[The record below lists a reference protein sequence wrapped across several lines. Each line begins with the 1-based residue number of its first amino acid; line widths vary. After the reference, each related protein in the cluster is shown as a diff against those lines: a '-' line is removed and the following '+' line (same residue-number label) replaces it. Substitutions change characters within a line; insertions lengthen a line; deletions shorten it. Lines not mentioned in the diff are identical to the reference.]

1 MATLTFDDGPDPS
14 WTPRVLDELGAAG
27 VRATFFVMAARA
39 RCFPELVARAAAEGH
54 EVQLHCLD
62 HVRHTETSRQEIES
76 DTDSALSLLEPLVGR
91 PRRWR
96 PPWGAC
102 ARWTSAVAAA
112 RDLRLAGWTLDTQDW
127 SGLSART
134 MLRRG
139 GPVATPDSV
148 VLLHDGLGPG
158 ARRHGCGETAALIAP
173 LVDRLR
179 ARGATFEPLGDR
191 PVALP

>member
-1 MATLTFDDGPDPS
+1 VATLTFDDGPDPS
-14 WTPRVLDELGAAG
+14 WTPHVLRELGTAG

-39 RCFPELVARAAAEGH
+39 RSFPELVARTAAEGH

-62 HVRHTETSRQEIES
+62 HVRHTETSRERIES
-76 DTDSALSLLEPLVGR
+76 DTDSALSLLEPLVAR
-91 PRRWR
+91 PHRWR

-102 ARWTSAVAAA
+102 AGWTSAVAAA
-112 RDLRLAGWTLDTQDW
+112 RGLRLAGWTLDTQDW
-127 SGLSART
+127 SGLSAQT

-139 GPVATPDSV
+139 APAATPDSV

-158 ARRHGCGETAALIAP
+158 ARRDGCGETAALIAP
-173 LVDRLR
+173 LTECFR
-179 ARGATFEPLGDR
+179 ALGATLEPLGDR